1 MPKLVMIG
9 LVFFLGIFSV
19 NAQTKDSARI
29 EELIQN
35 TENEINS
42 LDNKYRRLENKLREL
57 NEEISLRL
65 KILNETDSLQL
76 LAYKDLLSENESLK
90 ESIEVTRDSL
100 NNGIQILQQELYE
113 ARKGNATLL
122 IVLFSL
128 IVISFIYLFYRNYRL
143 EVQVNEKFLKASM
156 DAEQKIQKLKNNFRK
171 KLAKFADSIDK
182 KIRKRIKKS
191 DKSFNKKLRKNKK

>member
-1 MPKLVMIG
+1 MIG
-9 LVFFLGIFSV
+9 LVFFLGIFPV
-19 NAQTKDSARI
+19 NAQMKDSARI

-42 LDNKYRRLENKLREL
+42 LDNKYRRLENKLRES

-76 LAYKDLLSENESLK
+76 LAYKHLLSENESLK

-143 EVQVNEKFLKASM
+143 EVQVNEKFLKVSM
-156 DAEQKIQKLKNNFRK
+156 DAEQKIQKLKNSFRK

-182 KIRKRIKKS
+182 KVRKRIRKS